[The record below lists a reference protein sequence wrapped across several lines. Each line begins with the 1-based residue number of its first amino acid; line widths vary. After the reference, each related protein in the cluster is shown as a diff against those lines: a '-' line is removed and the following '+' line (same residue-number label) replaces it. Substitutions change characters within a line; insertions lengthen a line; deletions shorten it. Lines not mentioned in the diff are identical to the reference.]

1 MCSLTMECVL
11 LLWNVSSYYGMCPL
25 TMECVLLLWNVF
37 SYYGMRSLAVSSTK
51 AAVLK
56 VQVPTSPTAVQVP
69 KMAPKHH
76 RVQVPKMESLLMMK
90 QRV

>member
-56 VQVPTSPTAVQVP
+56 VQVP

>member
-1 MCSLTMECVL
+1 MCLT
-11 LLWNVSSYYGMCPL
+11 NVFSYYGMCPL

-37 SYYGMRSLAVSSTK
+37 SYYGMCSLAVSSTK

-56 VQVPTSPTAVQVP
+56 P